1 MIKTLG
7 SPFKFFG
14 YYYLNRSSIRHA
26 NPINDVRFQRLV
38 ITIFG
43 VTGLVLFLKV
53 TTFQSVFFISWYGQK
68 KRLSIL
74 SRKPLKNCSWCSR
87 ADNFDILFLHVRWKW
102 KHALKFCNLFYE
114 RNPLEIEQQGK
125 IDYDCFQTFCES
137 KKIHEITNTR

>member
-1 MIKTLG
+1 MFALAVFRQPKRPKTLQLKSTCNMIKTLG

-53 TTFQSVFFISWYGQK
+53 ATFQSVFFTSWYGHK
-68 KRLSIL
+68 KGVYSFK
-74 SRKPLKNCSWCSR
+74 KPLKN
-87 ADNFDILFLHVRWKW
+87 
-102 KHALKFCNLFYE
+102 
-114 RNPLEIEQQGK
+114 
-125 IDYDCFQTFCES
+125 
-137 KKIHEITNTR
+137 